1 MLVHSAVNMRILEM
15 DESIGRGVTDR
26 KYVNLSLEHA
36 DIITW
41 YNIVMTLREYIDQA
55 KRDHVAIG
63 HFNASTLDGIWAI
76 ADAAQALKLP
86 VIVGVSEGERDYIGV
101 REAAA
106 IVKSIRGERGQ
117 DIFLNADH
125 TYSFDRVK
133 EAIDAGFDMVIFDGA
148 QLALDENIKITKQCV
163 EYARAAGRDVLVEG
177 ELGFIGTSSK
187 VFDAIPEG
195 AVVGAANMTKAEDAV
210 KYAKE
215 TGIDLI
221 APAVGNIHG
230 MIKGGDPALNAD
242 RVKEIAK
249 ATGLPIVLHGASG
262 NTANDIKKAIK
273 AGVAVVHVS
282 TELRVA
288 YRAGLMKSLSENQ
301 DEVAPYKFLKPAKL
315 AMQKVVEEKLR
326 IFAGL

>member
-1 MLVHSAVNMRILEM
+1 MSLKEHILE
-15 DESIGRGVTDR
+15 
-26 KYVNLSLEHA
+26 
-36 DIITW
+36 
-41 YNIVMTLREYIDQA
+41 A
-55 KRDHVAIG
+55 KRNKVAIG

-106 IVKSIRGERGQ
+106 VVKSIREARGQ
-117 DIFLNADH
+117 EIFLNADH

-148 QLALDENIKITKQCV
+148 QLTLDENIKVTKQCV
-163 EYARAAGRDVLVEG
+163 EYVREVSAKSGREILVEG

-187 VFDAIPEG
+187 LLDAIPDG
-195 AVVGAANMTKAEDAV
+195 AIVGAENMTKPEDAV
-210 KYAKE
+210 RYAKE

-230 MIKGGDPALNAD
+230 MIKGGDPALNID
-242 RVKEIAK
+242 CVKEISK
-249 ATGLPIVLHGASG
+249 ATELPLVLHGASG
-262 NTANDIKKAIK
+262 NTADDISKAIK
-273 AGVAVVHVS
+273 GGVAIVHVN

-288 YRAGLMKSLSENQ
+288 YRAGLLKSLTENI

>member
-1 MLVHSAVNMRILEM
+1 MR
-15 DESIGRGVTDR
+15 
-26 KYVNLSLEHA
+26 
-36 DIITW
+36 
-41 YNIVMTLREYIDQA
+41 YNYPMTLRQHVGQA
-55 KRDHVAIG
+55 LHNHVAIG
-63 HFNASTLDGIWAI
+63 HFNVSTLDGIWAI
-76 ADAAQALKLP
+76 ADAAQNLKLP
-86 VIVGVSEGERDYIGV
+86 VIVGVSEGERDYVGV

-106 IVKSIRGERGQ
+106 IIKTIREERGQ

-148 QLALDENIKITKQCV
+148 QLSLDENIRITKKCV
-163 EYARAAGRDVLVEG
+163 EYARQVSTATGREILVEG

-187 VFDAIPEG
+187 LLDSIPD
-195 AVVGAANMTKAEDAV
+195 GAAVGEANLTKPEDAV

-230 MIKGGDPALNAD
+230 MVRGGDPALNIK
-242 RVKEIAK
+242 RVGEISK
-249 ATGLPIVLHGASG
+249 ATGMALVLHGASG
-262 NTANDIKKAIK
+262 NTADDISKAIK
-273 AGVAVVHVS
+273 AGVAIVHVN

-288 YRAGLMKSLSENQ
+288 YRAGLIKSFSDNQ
-301 DEVAPYKFLKPAKL
+301 DEVAPYKFLKPAKM

-326 IFAGL
+326 IFNGL